1 MSWLS
6 QVTSVRICTEKE
18 IEREKDTEIEGGRK
32 GAMEERGEGIVKS
45 SFDSCETKLK
55 KSPGR

>member
-6 QVTSVRICTEKE
+6 QVTSVRVCTEKE
-18 IEREKDTEIEGGRK
+18 MEREREGGSDGR
-32 GAMEERGEGIVKS
+32 EGEGIVKS
-45 SFDSCETKLK
+45 SFDSSETKLK